1 MKHIELKE
9 FSAEIPEDATAIICV
24 LEKGMD
30 KSLELAQGS
39 ELDLLA
45 MFFSMLKKILKN
57 DDGHFQAAALS
68 SGYETLKEVLA
79 PDVKITVSYR
89 GEELRQPTK
98 EEMEKKLAELSN
110 MLIDR
115 LFGNKKPGG
124 CVSDAE
130 KDS

>member
-1 MKHIELKE
+1 MNHIKLKE
-9 FSAEIPEDATAIICV
+9 FSAEIPKGATVIICAMEDG
-24 LEKGMD
+24 LQET
-30 KSLELAQGS
+30 LELAQGS

-45 MFFSMLKKILKN
+45 MFFSVLKKIIKN
-57 DDGHFQAAALS
+57 NDGHFQAAALA
-68 SGYETLKEVLA
+68 SGHEILKEVLD
-79 PDVKITVSYR
+79 PDIKITVSYR

-130 KDS
+130 KD